1 MIRVTR
7 LTGLM
12 AGVLAFAV
20 LLVTAAPPAG
30 AAAAEIL
37 PDLRMQSLRNFY
49 IQNSTSGERRLRFT
63 TIIVNS
69 GPGRFEA
76 RGYRPDTTTAR
87 MKVTQRIYNSDGTIS
102 RNIAIDPAKTYM
114 EWADDGHNHWHVKRL
129 QKFTL
134 RPIVNGQ
141 LGEVVGRGA
150 KTGFC
155 FWDNTKYNLSLA
167 NAPDSA
173 YYTGCG
179 TRDATR
185 VRMGL
190 STGWGDTYGAGT
202 AYQWIR
208 INGLK
213 DGDYRVRVTADYY
226 GWFTESND
234 GNNHTWTDIRISNG
248 TVTILRQGPAA

>member
-1 MIRVTR
+1 MTR
-7 LTGLM
+7 PTTFTGLLTS
-12 AGVLAFAV
+12 VFAFAV
-20 LLVTAAPPAG
+20 LLLASVQTASAAPV
-30 AAAAEIL
+30 EIL

-49 IQNSTSGERRLRFT
+49 IQNATNGERRLRFA

-76 RGYRPDTTTAR
+76 RGSRPDTSTAR
-87 MKVTQRIYNSDGTIS
+87 MKVTQRIYKSDGTIS
-102 RNIAIDPAKTYM
+102 RNIAIDPSKTYM

-226 GWFTESND
+226 GWFTESNE
-234 GNNHTWTDIRISNG
+234 GNNHTWTDIRILNG
-248 TVTILRQGPAA
+248 TVTILRQGPSA